1 MFGFSRIAGA
11 LLAALAALGIALL
24 LRSAPEAARWS
35 LMICLMGFVGA
46 TVLVKGRG
54 NYVSLRRLDAGF

>member
-46 TVLVKGRG
+46 TMR
-54 NYVSLRRLDAGF
+54 LRRLDAGF